1 MGVNFHLEFPA
12 SSANAS
18 MAVLIPSIGSCTFDS
33 GGERRLAERLEAK
46 LEGDYL
52 CWYNV
57 ALGPAALHPDFIIFH
72 PRRGLLI
79 LEVKDWRARTILGA
93 NRSHFSIHTDRGP
106 VSVES
111 PLEQARHYA
120 HAAVDVLQRD
130 PQLTF
135 NSGTDAGRLCFPY
148 SHGVVFPNLTRK
160 QFDDGGLGEVIAPQR
175 VICQDEMLEAV
186 EPEAFQT
193 RLWGMFPK
201 KFNGALTL
209 PQIDRVRWHLFPEV
223 RIPNRQG
230 ELFADEPAPDLVRVM
245 DLQQEQLAR
254 SLGEGHRVIH
264 GVAGSG
270 KTLILGYR
278 AEHLAQMV
286 AKPVLVLCYNDS
298 LARRIDVSMR
308 AKHLHEKVHTC
319 NFHQWCRRQL
329 VAYNVGLPA
338 ENKDKEAFFAEM
350 VDSVIRAVERGQIPA
365 AQYDAILIDE
375 GHDFRPEWFKLVV
388 QMVDPKTNSVLV
400 LYDDAQSIY
409 GDEKRKKFSFKSV
422 GIQAAGRT
430 TILRINYR
438 NTDAILRFA
447 RDVAQSILKP
457 ADADDD
463 GVPLLSPQS
472 AGRAG
477 NEPQIVKLP
486 NRGEETSFIANSLK
500 DAHRAGT
507 PWRDM
512 AVICRF
518 NDELQRR
525 ESALNQWGV
534 PVISFRRVTYAS
546 NEDKVM
552 LVTMHSCKGLEFP
565 LVVIP
570 GADRIKGASELSAQE
585 AKLLYVAMTRATKE
599 LVLCGVGESGIQEKK
614 AESAMAGAVRRLVG
628 RILS

>member
-1 MGVNFHLEFPA
+1 MQVDWGKFP
-12 SSANAS
+12 SGIPPFPCPPQ
-18 MAVLIPSIGSCTFDS
+18 MAVLIPSIGSCTFDT

-57 ALGPAALHPDFIIFH
+57 ALGPAALHPDFIVFH
-72 PRRGLLI
+72 PRRGLLV
-79 LEVKDWRARTILGA
+79 LEVKDWRKSTILGA
-93 NRSHFSIHTDRGP
+93 DRKHFTIHTDRGP
-106 VSVES
+106 VAVES
-111 PLEQARHYA
+111 PVEQARHYT

-135 NSGTDAGRLCFPY
+135 ASGPDAGRLCFPY

-160 QFDDGGLGEVIAPQR
+160 QFDEGSLGDVIPPQR
-175 VICQDEMLEAV
+175 VICQDEMLETV
-186 EPEAFQT
+186 EPEAFQE

-201 KFNGALTL
+201 KFNGTLTL

-223 RIPNRQG
+223 RIPHRQG
-230 ELFADEPAPDLVRVM
+230 ELFAAEPAPDLVRVM

-278 AEHLAQMV
+278 AEHLALMC
-286 AKPVLVLCYNDS
+286 AKPILVLCYNDS
-298 LARRIDVSMR
+298 LARRIDATMR
-308 AKHLHEKVHTC
+308 AKHLQHKVQTH
-319 NFHQWCRRQL
+319 NFHQWCRAQL
-329 VAYNVGLPA
+329 LAYNVGLP
-338 ENKDKEAFFAEM
+338 EDNTDKEVFFVEM
-350 VDSVIRAVERGQIPA
+350 VDRVIRAVERGQIPA

-388 QMVDPKTNSVLV
+388 QMVDPKTNSLLV

-430 TILRINYR
+430 TILKINYR

-463 GVPLLSPQS
+463 GVPLLEPQS

-477 NEPQIVKLP
+477 SAPQVINLP
-486 NRGEETSFIANSLK
+486 NPKAEAEFVIKRLQ

-512 AVICRF
+512 AVIY
-518 NDELQRR
+518 R
-525 ESALNQWGV
+525 EYERDARLIRKLLPAYGV
-534 PVISFRRVTYAS
+534 PVVYFKEATYKS
-546 NEDKVM
+546 SEDKVT
-552 LVTMHSCKGLEFP
+552 LITMHSCKGLEFP

-570 GADRIKGASELSAQE
+570 GADKIKGAGELSEQE
-585 AKLLYVAMTRATKE
+585 AKLLYVAMTRATRE
-599 LVLCGVGESGIQEKK
+599 LVLCGAGEG
-614 AESAMAGAVRRLVG
+614 
-628 RILS
+628 

>member
-1 MGVNFHLEFPA
+1 
-12 SSANAS
+12 
-18 MAVLIPSIGSCTFDS
+18 MAVLIPSIASCTFDS

-46 LEGDYL
+46 LEDDYL

-57 ALGPAALHPDFIIFH
+57 ALGPSALHPDFIVFH

-79 LEVKDWRARTILGA
+79 LEVKDWRTRTILA
-93 NRSHFSIHTDRGP
+93 ADRQKFTIETARGP
-106 VSVES
+106 TVVEN

-120 HAAVDVLQRD
+120 HAATDVLQRD
-130 PQLTF
+130 PQLVF
-135 NSGTDAGRLCFPY
+135 SSGREAGKLMFPWSY
-148 SHGVVFPNLTRK
+148 GVVLPNLTRK
-160 QFDDGGLGEVIAPQR
+160 QFDEGGLGEVIPPNR
-175 VICQDEMLEAV
+175 VICQDEMLEGV
-186 EPEAFQT
+186 EAEAFQQ
-193 RLWGMFPK
+193 RLWEMFSVR
-201 KFNGALTL
+201 FHGALSL

-223 RIPNRQG
+223 RIASAQAD
-230 ELFADEPAPDLVRVM
+230 LFAADVPPPDFVRVM

-278 AEHLAQMV
+278 AEHLAQV
-286 AKPVLVLCYNDS
+286 CAKPILILCYNES
-298 LARRIDVSMR
+298 LARRIGSMMR
-308 AKHLHEKVHTC
+308 AKGLAEKVHVHH
-319 NFHQWCRRQL
+319 FHQWCRAQL
-329 VAYNVGLPA
+329 SAFNVDLPKRSDDM
-338 ENKDKEAFFAEM
+338 NAFFAEM
-350 VDSVIRAVERGQIPA
+350 VDRVIRAVERGQIPA

-388 QMVDPKTNSVLV
+388 QMVDPKTNSLLV

-409 GDEKRKKFSFKSV
+409 GDEKQKKFSFKSV

-447 RDVAQSILKP
+447 RDVAQSILTP
-457 ADADDD
+457 SDADDD

-477 NEPQIVKLP
+477 AAPQVINLPSLKEEAEFIVKH
-486 NRGEETSFIANSLK
+486 LK

-512 AVICRF
+512 AVIY
-518 NDELQRR
+518 R
-525 ESALNQWGV
+525 EWRDAKLIRNMLPAHGIPLV
-534 PVISFRRVTYAS
+534 YFKDATYAAD
-546 NEDKVM
+546 EDKVT
-552 LVTMHSCKGLEFP
+552 LITMHSCKGLEYP

-570 GADRIKGASELSAQE
+570 GADRIKSAGELSPHE
-585 AKLLYVAMTRATKE
+585 AKLLYVAMSRATRE
-599 LVLCGVGESGIQEKK
+599 LVVCGVGD
-614 AESAMAGAVRRLVG
+614 MGATQ
-628 RILS
+628 

>member
-1 MGVNFHLEFPA
+1 
-12 SSANAS
+12 

-46 LEGDYL
+46 LEDDYL

-57 ALGPAALHPDFIIFH
+57 ALGPSALHPDFIVFH

-79 LEVKDWRARTILGA
+79 LEVKDWRTRTILA
-93 NRSHFSIHTDRGP
+93 ADRQKFTIETARGP
-106 VSVES
+106 TVVEN

-120 HAAVDVLQRD
+120 HAATDVLQRD
-130 PQLTF
+130 PQLVF
-135 NSGTDAGRLCFPY
+135 SSGREAGKLMFPWSY
-148 SHGVVFPNLTRK
+148 GVVLPNLTRK
-160 QFDDGGLGEVIAPQR
+160 QFDEGGLGEVIPPNR
-175 VICQDEMLEAV
+175 VICQDEMLEGV
-186 EPEAFQT
+186 EAEAFQQ
-193 RLWGMFPK
+193 RLWEMFSVR
-201 KFNGALTL
+201 FHGALSL

-223 RIPNRQG
+223 RIYANSQSAQG
-230 ELFADEPAPDLVRVM
+230 DLFAADEPPPDLVRVM

-278 AEHLAQMV
+278 AEHLAQV
-286 AKPVLVLCYNDS
+286 CAKPILILCYNES
-298 LARRIDVSMR
+298 LARRIGSMMR
-308 AKHLHEKVHTC
+308 AKGLAEKVHVHH
-319 NFHQWCRRQL
+319 FHQWCRAQL
-329 VAYNVGLPA
+329 SAFNVGLPKS
-338 ENKDKEAFFAEM
+338 NDDKEVFFAEM
-350 VDSVIRAVERGQIPA
+350 VDRVIRAVERGQIPA

-375 GHDFRPEWFKLVV
+375 GHDFRPEWFKLVA
-388 QMVDPKTNSVLV
+388 QMVDPKTNSLLV

-457 ADADDD
+457 SEADED
-463 GVPLLSPQS
+463 GVPLLMPQS

-477 NEPQIVKLP
+477 AEPQVINLP
-486 NRGEETSFIANSLK
+486 SQKEEAEFVVNLLK

-507 PWRDM
+507 AWHEM
-512 AVICRF
+512 AVIYRSYHRDAKMIR
-518 NDELQRR
+518 NML
-525 ESALNQWGV
+525 SSHGV
-534 PVISFRRVTYAS
+534 PVVFFEDATHAD

-552 LVTMHSCKGLEFP
+552 VITMHSCKGLEFP

-570 GADRIKGASELSAQE
+570 GADRIRSAGDLSPHE
-585 AKLLYVAMTRATKE
+585 AKLLYVAMTRATRE
-599 LVLCGVGESGIQEKK
+599 LVVCGVAAQTECVS
-614 AESAMAGAVRRLVG
+614 
-628 RILS
+628 

>member
-1 MGVNFHLEFPA
+1 
-12 SSANAS
+12 
-18 MAVLIPSIGSCTFDS
+18 MAVLIPSIASCTFDS

-46 LEGDYL
+46 LEDDYL

-57 ALGPAALHPDFIIFH
+57 ALGPSALHPDFIVFH

-79 LEVKDWRARTILGA
+79 LEVKDWRTRTILA
-93 NRSHFSIHTDRGP
+93 ADRQKFTIETARGP
-106 VSVES
+106 TVVEN

-120 HAAVDVLQRD
+120 HAATDVLQRD
-130 PQLTF
+130 PQLVF
-135 NSGTDAGRLCFPY
+135 SSGREAGKLMFPWSY
-148 SHGVVFPNLTRK
+148 GVVLPNLTRK
-160 QFDDGGLGEVIAPQR
+160 QFDEGGLGEVIPPNR
-175 VICQDEMLEAV
+175 VICQDEMLEGV
-186 EPEAFQT
+186 EAEAFQQ
-193 RLWGMFPK
+193 RLWEMFSVR
-201 KFNGALTL
+201 FHGALSL

-223 RIPNRQG
+223 RIASAQAD
-230 ELFADEPAPDLVRVM
+230 LFAADVPPPDFVRVM

-278 AEHLAQMV
+278 AEHLAQV
-286 AKPVLVLCYNDS
+286 CAKPILILCYNES
-298 LARRIDVSMR
+298 LARRIGSMMR
-308 AKHLHEKVHTC
+308 AKGLAEKVHVHH
-319 NFHQWCRRQL
+319 FHQWCRAQL
-329 VAYNVGLPA
+329 SAFNVDLPKRSDDM
-338 ENKDKEAFFAEM
+338 NAFFAEM
-350 VDSVIRAVERGQIPA
+350 VDRVIRAVERGQIPA

-388 QMVDPKTNSVLV
+388 QMVDPKTNSLLV

-409 GDEKRKKFSFKSV
+409 GDEKQKKFSFKSV

-447 RDVAQSILKP
+447 RDVAQSILTP
-457 ADADDD
+457 SDADDD

-477 NEPQIVKLP
+477 AAPQVINLPSLKEEAEFIVKH
-486 NRGEETSFIANSLK
+486 LK

-512 AVICRF
+512 AVIY
-518 NDELQRR
+518 R
-525 ESALNQWGV
+525 EWRDAKLIRNMLPAHGIPLV
-534 PVISFRRVTYAS
+534 YFKDATYAAD
-546 NEDKVM
+546 EDKVT
-552 LVTMHSCKGLEFP
+552 LITMHSCKGLEYP

-570 GADRIKGASELSAQE
+570 GADRIKSAGELSPHE
-585 AKLLYVAMTRATKE
+585 AKLLYVAMTRATRE
-599 LVLCGVGESGIQEKK
+599 LVVCGVGE
-614 AESAMAGAVRRLVG
+614 MGATQ
-628 RILS
+628 